1 MKFCQLCGSLMKL
14 ENKRYVCSCGNFEYA
29 NESKTLEKNNTPKKE
44 LQILQSEINPLASH
58 DHICSKCGFDKA
70 QVASRGISVSDED
83 EMFEYVC
90 GKCGHHDPEDGQKA

>member
-1 MKFCQLCGSLMKL
+1 MRFCQLCGSLMKL
-14 ENKRYVCSCGNFEYA
+14 ENKKYVCSCGNFENPKA
-29 NESKTLEKNNTPKKE
+29 KILETNNSKRKE
-44 LQILQSEINPLASH
+44 LTVLESEINPMATH
-58 DHICSKCGFDKA
+58 THTCSKCGFEYA